1 MLLKLRAVLPEE
13 ARISY
18 YRLLSFV
25 VSCFLQVVP
34 MQPEL
39 VQGQCANGKFK

>member
-25 VSCFLQVVP
+25 VSCCFQVVP